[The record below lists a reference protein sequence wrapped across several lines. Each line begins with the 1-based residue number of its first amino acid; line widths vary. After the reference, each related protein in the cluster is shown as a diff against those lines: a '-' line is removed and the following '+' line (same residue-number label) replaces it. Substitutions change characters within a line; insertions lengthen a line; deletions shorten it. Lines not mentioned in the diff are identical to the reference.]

1 MWHLA
6 SALRSLD
13 IVRDRFLSIS
23 INYRVK
29 TIITR
34 TARSDSGAKLA
45 DRALSCFVRGDARRS
60 FTKISSTGSATHS
73 FCLITINYGLPRPV
87 FVTGKSYEF
96 QRWAGTW
103 HPPCSLA
110 CLMRAIKSPSPMDT
124 GKEINE
130 TRNRTKVNK
139 LKKERKRVRK
149 RDWEYRGT
157 WNTMEER
164 ANKAKRDWER
174 KKKEG

>member
-1 MWHLA
+1 
-6 SALRSLD
+6 
-13 IVRDRFLSIS
+13 
-23 INYRVK
+23 
-29 TIITR
+29 
-34 TARSDSGAKLA
+34 
-45 DRALSCFVRGDARRS
+45 
-60 FTKISSTGSATHS
+60 
-73 FCLITINYGLPRPV
+73 
-87 FVTGKSYEF
+87 
-96 QRWAGTW
+96 
-103 HPPCSLA
+103 
-110 CLMRAIKSPSPMDT
+110 MDT